1 MGDKNGNN
9 SDNDWNNEDL
19 EYNTKGQVKCPKCG
33 KWVGIGGRGLSQLT
47 ICHIPSKECR
57 KGRTK
62 GFGDLTK
69 MFGMKP
75 KAKITPKPMHAVVE
89 GTSPHPTLNSTKS
102 LLAAILCIPNV
113 PQGENNDYL
122 SCFCQ
127 PAETDDDP
135 NLTANELFETRINSQ
150 LHNGVSWGNEV
161 PSEQFLG
168 LTRENVYGFI
178 RFVEYWVQR
187 GIGKGV
193 FQARI
198 DTIVDGLVRWRQT
211 EQRGEADP
219 QNRVQPTPPDT
230 LEGPQMSLLDESQ
243 PIVIPDS
250 SDDEIEQIPGPT
262 EKPVLSVRPQ
272 QPRAIAQACEGYT
285 LPIPAG
291 LSPHSS
297 YPFGLHNVQSLPWDY
312 AIRNGSMVL
321 LSHCCEGDARG
332 TGRVC
337 HACQALVENKWV
349 VGILQWMMHGTRE
362 GTVWAYH
369 GVAGLIASLKQKNG
383 QIEFYR
389 LRGLNQA
396 RKLLTAASTLSEYK
410 HFLVAVASH
419 KVERV
424 DRIICLGLRH
434 KQGIRAMLAVTLKA
448 ASGLYKPKD
457 YQEEDYM
464 RAIVLWKLGG
474 DRIATIAHHAFGA
487 PSVATLRNQLSIPPI
502 IPSPAMPTFIEIST
516 NVMLT
521 FEGLLDALKL
531 RDGVWCVH
539 AVLMFDEITTEKRIH
554 WDPKTNKFLGVCR
567 EHGHRISLEFGGE
580 KDMEGLFKALDSGEV
595 HYAGEATIGAIG
607 ILSDDNRVY
616 ASRVILISGDC
627 KQETGPQ
634 HAVLIRKVLEAI
646 NSQKKNTNIR
656 IVSIASD
663 GEARRGAALA
673 ELTFKKPLSPSSPIY
688 EQLSPLTFMNLMVG
702 DDDITADKDWKH
714 VFKRLRNLLL
724 RASGVVVG
732 GVRITP
738 TIIQAHLKAE
748 GTSPDHIRAI
758 LNPNDKQDNPAFV
771 QARESLWI
779 LRRFLYHTVVPYI
792 CINLSITEQLEH
804 LSAASHLALALYKME
819 GKHFLPTQLYTDLQ
833 LMIKNIFFCVAKA
846 KVDTPEGSFYL
857 IIVGTDRL
865 EETFSDLR
873 MMVGND
879 ANLDC
884 LCYELRSLLR
894 QGVE

>member
-1 MGDKNGNN
+1 
-9 SDNDWNNEDL
+9 
-19 EYNTKGQVKCPKCG
+19 
-33 KWVGIGGRGLSQLT
+33 
-47 ICHIPSKECR
+47 
-57 KGRTK
+57 
-62 GFGDLTK
+62 
-69 MFGMKP
+69 
-75 KAKITPKPMHAVVE
+75 
-89 GTSPHPTLNSTKS
+89 
-102 LLAAILCIPNV
+102 
-113 PQGENNDYL
+113 
-122 SCFCQ
+122 
-127 PAETDDDP
+127 
-135 NLTANELFETRINSQ
+135 
-150 LHNGVSWGNEV
+150 
-161 PSEQFLG
+161 
-168 LTRENVYGFI
+168 
-178 RFVEYWVQR
+178 
-187 GIGKGV
+187 
-193 FQARI
+193 
-198 DTIVDGLVRWRQT
+198 
-211 EQRGEADP
+211 
-219 QNRVQPTPPDT
+219 
-230 LEGPQMSLLDESQ
+230 
-243 PIVIPDS
+243 
-250 SDDEIEQIPGPT
+250 
-262 EKPVLSVRPQ
+262 
-272 QPRAIAQACEGYT
+272 
-285 LPIPAG
+285 
-291 LSPHSS
+291 
-297 YPFGLHNVQSLPWDY
+297 
-312 AIRNGSMVL
+312 
-321 LSHCCEGDARG
+321 
-332 TGRVC
+332 
-337 HACQALVENKWV
+337 
-349 VGILQWMMHGTRE
+349 
-362 GTVWAYH
+362 
-369 GVAGLIASLKQKNG
+369 
-383 QIEFYR
+383 
-389 LRGLNQA
+389 
-396 RKLLTAASTLSEYK
+396 
-410 HFLVAVASH
+410 
-419 KVERV
+419 
-424 DRIICLGLRH
+424 

-474 DRIATIAHHAFGA
+474 DRIATIAHRAFGA
-487 PSVATLRNQLSIPPI
+487 PSVTTLQNQLSIPPI
-502 IPSPAMPTFIEIST
+502 IPSPAMPTFIETST

-531 RDGVWCVH
+531 RDGARCVH
-539 AVLMFDEITTEKRIH
+539 AVLMFDEIATEKRIR

-567 EHGHRISLEFGGE
+567 EHGHQISLEFGGE

-616 ASRVILISGDC
+616 ASCVILISGDC
-627 KQETGPQ
+627 KQETRPQ

-714 VFKRLRNLLL
+714 VFKRLCNLLL

-758 LNPNDKQDNPAFV
+758 LNPNDKQDVKLAFDLLQAIWTLPRTTTSKNPTFV

-779 LRRFLYHTVVPYI
+779 LGRFLYHTVVPYI
-792 CINLSITEQLEH
+792 CIDLSITEQLEH

-857 IIVGTDRL
+857 IIVGTNRL
-865 EETFSDLR
+865 EETFGDLR
-873 MMVGND
+873 TMVGND

-884 LCYELRSLLR
+884 LQVSWRVGSTAAVANILAKYPHWDRPPCRLAIPLLARDMSVIPATVDHLKPRNWKGDTKVKAAVLQTPWRSGRVMAEEVLLGVAELFKRMEDELSSKPVDILSPNGSLLIN
-894 QGVE
+894 